1 MTSKE
6 SIERSNSIQ
15 AAIAKAHED
24 ARQGYRIEE
33 NKQYGSKE
41 IYFTGIPSLQVRESL
56 KALKFKWHGIKK
68 CWYGFADEAR
78 IREACGDVLVLP
90 ATKTVEHGTL
100 YEGWEGGNCRSW
112 HSDQEL
118 KQFILADLK
127 KLGIKASIRF
137 KKAGYLTSFV
147 MTLTLKKDMVKS
159 FEVWEADY
167 NFFSKSSFGWVYY
180 IDDNGVQ
187 KDIHREQLLDLES
200 SDPERFKKIIE
211 SAKKVAYEN
220 AVRNLSSSNCY
231 FGGGLDILTEEG
243 NNILDSAHA
252 VVSSYNHDQSN
263 SMIDYF
269 DRSIYDDYSIKIA

>member
-1 MTSKE
+1 MTSNE
-6 SIERSNSIQ
+6 SIARANSIKS
-15 AAIAKAHED
+15 AIAKAHED

-41 IYFTGIPSLQVRESL
+41 IYFTGIPSLKVRESL
-56 KALKFKWHGIKK
+56 KALHFRYHGVKK
-68 CWYGFADEAR
+68 CWYGFAEESEIKA
-78 IREACGDVLVLP
+78 ACGDVLVIP
-90 ATKTVEHGTL
+90 ASKIVEEGTL
-100 YEGWEGGNCRSW
+100 YQGWTGGNHEAW

-147 MTLTLKKDMVKS
+147 MTLTLKKDMIKS
-159 FEVWEADY
+159 FETWEADY
-167 NFFSKSSFGWVYY
+167 NFFSNSSFGWVQY
-180 IDDNGVQ
+180 IDEYGSL
-187 KDIHREQLLDLES
+187 KDIHREKLLDMES
-200 SDPERFKKIIE
+200 SDPEGFKKIIE